1 MVYRIGNLSD
11 LDMLPLIDDTAL
23 ELLYH
28 HAKVLSTE
36 YGEKRNIE
44 TSDGGYVLY
53 AAPGTKAEDVKAYFD
68 YSKHLPECVNTYGKL
83 CEAIYLLNND
93 YGVVII
99 MSIAD
104 APAEILNEIDN

>member
-1 MVYRIGNLSD
+1 MVYKIGNLSD
-11 LDMLPLIDDTAL
+11 LDTLPLIDDTAL

-44 TSDGGYVLY
+44 TSDGGFVLF
-53 AAPGTKAEDVKAYFD
+53 AESGTKAEDVKAYFD

-93 YGVVII
+93 FVVVII
-99 MSIAD
+99 WTITD
-104 APAEILNEIDN
+104 APTEILNEIDN